1 MKICP
6 TCRKTYPDD
15 GLNFCLDDGSV
26 LTLAGPEPP
35 ATVMMHAPPPTSPS
49 VNTAPGAG
57 AFQTSWDRQQPNY
70 TMQPKKSRTWLWV
83 VGIFG
88 ILLLLCGGGFAVF
101 LGFAIYNADNTNDN
115 GRVSTN
121 NKNTRPSP
129 SPKDVPDDRTS
140 VQKIDLSGWVQP
152 NSLYGNTE
160 FTGGEL
166 LMSSKQ
172 KGFYYVLVAQRDYT
186 TENATTS
193 VKVRNVDNADSSMG
207 YGLVFHSDPQPL
219 QQGYAFLIDTKKK
232 RYRIVRHIPKDEP
245 VVVKWTNSTAIKDGS
260 QENILEAR
268 DANGSVDLYIN
279 GEKVT
284 TIRNTY
290 GSKPGVPGIYS
301 GDGAKAAFSNLEIR
315 K

>member
-26 LTLAGPEPP
+26 LTFATNEPP
-35 ATVMMHAPPPTSPS
+35 ATVMMPAPPPTSPS
-49 VNTAPGAG
+49 INTAPAASG
-57 AFQTSWDRQQPNY
+57 FQTSWDKQANY
-70 TMQPKKSRTWLWV
+70 SMQSKKSRTWLWV

-101 LGFAIYNADNTNDN
+101 LGFAIYNADNSNDN
-115 GRVSTN
+115 GRVSTD
-121 NKNTRPSP
+121 NKNSRPTP
-129 SPKDVPDDRTS
+129 SPKNVPDDRSS
-140 VQKIDLSGWVQP
+140 VQKIDLSGWVQT

-166 LMSSKQ
+166 VMSSKQ

-186 TENATTS
+186 TENATTRVS
-193 VKVRNVDNADSSMG
+193 VRNIDNVDSTMG
-207 YGLVFHSDPQPL
+207 YGLVFHSNPQPL
-219 QQGYAFLIDTKKK
+219 QQGYAFLIDSKKK
-232 RYRIVRHIPKDEP
+232 RYRLVRHIPSDEP
-245 VVVKWTNSTAIKDGS
+245 IVVKWTNSTAIKDGT
-260 QENILEAR
+260 QENVLEAR
-268 DANGSVDLYIN
+268 DKSGEVELYIN

-284 TIRNTY
+284 SIRNTY
-290 GSKPGVPGIYS
+290 GYKPGVPGIYS